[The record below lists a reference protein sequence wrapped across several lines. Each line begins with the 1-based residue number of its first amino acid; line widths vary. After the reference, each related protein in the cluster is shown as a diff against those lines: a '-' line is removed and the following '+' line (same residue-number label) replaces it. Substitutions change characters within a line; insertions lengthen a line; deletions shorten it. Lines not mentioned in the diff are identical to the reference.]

1 MESCQILAVAGI
13 LVEPCY
19 WRFKIAWT
27 PFGVVLFGEEDF
39 HPLVDHCPL
48 LLLGTKINPISLLE
62 MLTLNDVAIDFEF
75 TFDAKDLNPIAVS
88 FDTAF
93 RRFSVFGRLRQFA
106 RRGFYGN

>member
-48 LLLGTKINPISLLE
+48 LLLARSHSLRE
-62 MLTLNDVAIDFEF
+62 GRGDQRPGWVGFWWVVAV
-75 TFDAKDLNPIAVS
+75 DA
-88 FDTAF
+88 
-93 RRFSVFGRLRQFA
+93 
-106 RRGFYGN
+106 RG